1 MLFIKFLLFLF
12 FVVVV
17 TVVIGIAVAFIRLR
31 RMAEKLTGKDSS
43 RTKPT
48 AHDDFVNNSNSQTSG
63 RKIIPKDE
71 GEYIDFEEV
80 KE

>member
-17 TVVIGIAVAFIRLR
+17 TVVVGIAVAFIRLR
-31 RMAEKLTGKDSS
+31 RMAEKLAGKGSS
-43 RTKPT
+43 RANAT
-48 AHDDFVNNSNSQTSG
+48 AHDDFVNNSNAQASG

-71 GEYIDFEEV
+71 GEYVDFEEV